1 MPSKHRLEPSPAPRD
16 PSKTLLLG
24 KKKPLPD
31 LTRWLHLY
39 EHRRLH
45 FGERRRSE
53 ALISKIET
61 GRARP
66 DRELKERI
74 ACVLAI
80 KTWEVGI

>member
-1 MPSKHRLEPSPAPRD
+1 MKAQRMKAARMMSGM
-16 PSKTLLLG
+16 TQF
-24 KKKPLPD
+24 D
-31 LTRWLHLY
+31 LAQRV
-39 EHRRLH
+39 
-45 FGERRRSE
+45 GCSE